1 MDAFAPWHIILLVIV
16 LVVLFG
22 AKKLPMAARSLG
34 ESMRI
39 FKAETK
45 GLHDDDQP
53 ADAAKVTPAA
63 ALPVTPQPPPSHA
76 PAPDA
81 AQQQIQ
87 DLQRQLQDL
96 QRQSAS
102 GEGVAANRGSFS
114 ETQPNQQAF

>member
-1 MDAFAPWHIILLVIV
+1 
-16 LVVLFG
+16 
-22 AKKLPMAARSLG
+22 MAARSLG

-63 ALPVTPQPPPSHA
+63 ALPVTPQPLPSHA